1 MQDNALRNKS
11 DMLIAAADLLHDK
24 SYYLAVAHAAY
35 YSCYQLLKYIWRHH
49 LSRSQ
54 DELDVQTSQSRLGSH
69 EFLLNEIV
77 KYISGLRNTNSEE
90 DARILRNDLP
100 QLKRLRT
107 DADYGEAV
115 IGCEKSKEALD
126 LSKKLL
132 LILKRYL

>member
-1 MQDNALRNKS
+1 
-11 DMLIAAADLLHDK
+11 MLIAAADLLHDK

-35 YSCYQLLKYIWRHH
+35 YSCYQLLKYIWRHPMG
-49 LSRSQ
+49 RSQ
-54 DELDVQTSQSRLGSH
+54 EELDVQTSQSCLGSH

-77 KYISGLRNTNSEE
+77 KYISGLRNTNSGE

-115 IGCEKSKEALD
+115 IGCEKSKKALD